1 MSNQTYLSFSIIYNK
16 EEILCRINEC
26 NFCKIQEKEKRL
38 STLCGYVSFGFVLL
52 GRYCVMSGKRFLS
65 KNDHQ
70 RILSTLEVS
79 AQAAAVQPSILEI
92 IRKTLSKA
100 KKIDQNQVPQDLIT
114 MNSKFVLKDLG
125 NAEAFQFTLVYPDDY
140 TENAPANGKLSLFSA
155 HGSAVL
161 GARVGEV
168 VRWEINGMDKYLRV
182 QELLYQPAAI

>member
-1 MSNQTYLSFSIIYNK
+1 
-16 EEILCRINEC
+16 
-26 NFCKIQEKEKRL
+26 
-38 STLCGYVSFGFVLL
+38 
-52 GRYCVMSGKRFLS
+52 MSGKRFLS

-70 RILSTLEVS
+70 KILSTIEGS
-79 AQAAAVQPSILEI
+79 AHSQATQPSILEM

-100 KKIDQNQVPQDLIT
+100 KKIDASQVPQDLIT

-125 NAEAFQFTLVYPDDY
+125 NAEAFQFTLVYPEDVA
-140 TENAPANGKLSLFSA
+140 ENATPNGKLSLFSA

>member
-1 MSNQTYLSFSIIYNK
+1 
-16 EEILCRINEC
+16 
-26 NFCKIQEKEKRL
+26 
-38 STLCGYVSFGFVLL
+38 
-52 GRYCVMSGKRFLS
+52 MSGKRFLS
-65 KNDHQ
+65 KIDHQ
-70 RILSTLEVS
+70 KILSTLEVS
-79 AQAAAVQPSILEI
+79 AQSKVVQPSILEI

-125 NAEAFQFTLVYPDDY
+125 NAEAFQFTLVYPDEY
-140 TENAPANGKLSLFSA
+140 TENAASHGKLSVFSA

-168 VRWEINGMDKYLRV
+168 VRWEINGIDKYLRV